1 MSKDNCKHQIIMSVQ
16 YTKKIIAIIIATTYA
31 VVERK
36 PEDFQALPDSTPDL
50 YDTAALHSNQLG

>member
-1 MSKDNCKHQIIMSVQ
+1 MSVQ

-36 PEDFQALPDSTPDL
+36 PEDFQASPDSTPDL